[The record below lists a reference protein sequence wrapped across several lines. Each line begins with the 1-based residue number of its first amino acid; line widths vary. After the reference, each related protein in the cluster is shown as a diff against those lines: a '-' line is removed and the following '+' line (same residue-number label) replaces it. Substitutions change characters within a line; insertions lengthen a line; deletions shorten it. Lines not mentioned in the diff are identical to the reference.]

1 MKKTARILTLFLAL
15 FCITSCGVSPVEET
29 DTTETAPVSQ
39 ETIPAEPV
47 VEEDVNPDNIP
58 INSIEGLNEYIYVN
72 LNKSEETAADYRISY
87 RAMDAA
93 EFIELDKELMLDEET
108 SIGCYILGLA
118 KGQYCVKIESGE
130 GENYARKTILDIDV
144 EKQDRS
150 GYAHFKR
157 EEGVGGYNNDGTVKD
172 NAVILYVNNAN
183 KNTVTLDIAGTTYTG
198 LVEILEAK
206 SKMEEPLIIR
216 VTDKIETNQW
226 NEKTFTP
233 RLADDSNLSEDAFVN
248 TFSTEFGENLAN
260 LPAVIRDGR
269 LGKIYNY
276 TTTPDGIVYD
286 GERGNGV
293 QSTTTN
299 SDGKEVYNDSE
310 YTNIIYVR
318 DAKDLT
324 IEGVGTK
331 AEFYQFGISFVYCD
345 SIEIKNITF
354 DRYPNDA
361 LNFINNGDGTLYG
374 NYWIHNNT
382 FHKGYCAWDLTP
394 DHDQKNGDGTVD
406 LAFAHSVT
414 IAYNI
419 FKDADKVMLVGNSP
433 ESKCKDVTLHHNW
446 YDGCAQ
452 RLPNVNNSNVHS
464 YNNLYYQC
472 FLCQSVRGNSYYFSE
487 ANWFSPKTYR
497 NKPLD
502 FYAEYYMSEPYAKSY
517 KDFYLVQSS
526 SLTEIATITEDREL
540 VIENHCSPDGVTDY
554 SKFDTDPELF
564 YYDAEN
570 KCTDVDVMLDT
581 AVMDIPAALEW
592 VEIHVGAGKN
602 ARLDI
607 PAQN

>member
-1 MKKTARILTLFLAL
+1 MKKTARILTLLLAL
-15 FCITSCGVSPVEET
+15 FCITSCGVPPVEET

-172 NAVILYVNNAN
+172 NAIIVYVSNET
-183 KNTVTLDIAGTTYTG
+183 KNTVTLEVNGTTYTG
-198 LVEILEAK
+198 LVHILQAK
-206 SKMEEPLIIR
+206 QNIEQPMIIR
-216 VTDKIETNQW
+216 ILDKIVTNQW
-226 NEKTFTP
+226 SAKTFVP
-233 RLADDSNLSEDAFVN
+233 RFADDSNLYEDLFDN

-260 LPAVIRDGR
+260 LPIDLYDRR
-269 LGKIYNY
+269 EGKLYRNI
-276 TTTPDGIVYD
+276 TTPEGIEAIGTFDDIAFTYLSD
-286 GERGNGV
+286 GNG
-293 QSTTTN
+293 QMCYF
-299 SDGKEVYNDSE
+299 DDD
-310 YTNIIYVR
+310 YTNTIDVSE
-318 DAKDLT
+318 ANDLT
-324 IEGVGTK
+324 IEGIGTK
-331 AEFYQFGISFVYCD
+331 AEFFQFGINFVSCN
-345 SIEIKNITF
+345 SVEIRNITF
-354 DRYPNDA
+354 SQYPGDA
-361 LNFINNGDGTLYG
+361 LNWEPYSGNCWIHHNTFNQGYNAWDISIDQDEHMGDGSIDMRYT
-374 NYWIHNNT
+374 HNM
-382 FHKGYCAWDLTP
+382 
-394 DHDQKNGDGTVD
+394 
-406 LAFAHSVT
+406 T
-414 IAYNI
+414 IAYNK
-419 FKDADKVMLVGNSP
+419 FVECGKVILISN
-433 ESKCKDVTLHHNW
+433 ENRDITLHHNW
-446 YDGCAQ
+446 YYRCIE
-452 RLPNVNNSNVHS
+452 RLPSVTNTNVHS
-464 YNNLYYQC
+464 YNNLFDKLGY
-472 FLCQSVRGNSYYFSE
+472 LCQSVRGNSYYFSE
-487 ANWFSPKTYR
+487 ANWFNPLTTR
-497 NKPLD
+497 NKTLD
-502 FYAEYYMSEPYAKSY
+502 DYMEYYMSEPYVKSY
-517 KDFYLVQSS
+517 KDLYKATSA
-526 SLTEIATITEDREL
+526 SLTEIATITDDREL
-540 VIENHCSPDGVTDY
+540 VIENNCSPDGVTDY
-554 SKFDTDPELF
+554 STFDTNPELF